1 MPYPLTGHGKIAPHL
16 LVLHWFTVPHLGDL
30 GDYDPRGYSRETI
43 LEKMESLAERERRKA
58 WGGYNAVWFPTGPEL
73 VTPPGQ
79 RAYHAG
85 GSEGLGNPN
94 SNAFGI
100 GIPYLSGSTKPRGL
114 AGEIEAPLYL
124 MGSGKT
130 VTGYYPPVDAAM
142 LRECV
147 TWARQ
152 HFIEQGWDRLGVLT
166 HAQINE
172 RKNDIRHELMPA
184 GASVAEL
191 SARFQA

>member
-16 LVLHWFTVPHLGDL
+16 LVIHWATVTQSGE
-30 GDYDPRGYSRETI
+30 GPRGYTRADI
-43 LEKMESLAERERRKA
+43 MAKMEALAERERKKK
-58 WGGYNAVWFPTGPEL
+58 WGGYNAFWFPTGPEL

-85 GSEGLGNPN
+85 GSEGLDNPN

-100 GIPYLSGSTKPRGL
+100 GIPYLSASNKPRGL

-166 HAQINE
+166 HAQINAK
-172 RKNDIRHELMPA
+172 KNDIRSEVLPV

-191 SARFQA
+191 SALFLA